1 MRLDDIT
8 NRIVSASATI
18 IAIAALGTAVYQAK
32 LSRDQA
38 KASAWPY
45 LLQGNSGNNG
55 YASIVQN
62 LGVGPAKIEGFE
74 VTVDSQP
81 VKNWVQAAEAMGVKL
96 SWNGHRTTSFHR
108 GIVVPAG
115 AVIDLLDLPDSTDA
129 RLFRSRVD
137 RVRVWVCYCSVY
149 DDCWTVATKQDAPMK
164 VKVCRDDPARKFT
177 E

>member
-38 KASAWPY
+38 AASVWPY
-45 LLQGNSGNNG
+45 LLQGNSGNDG

-62 LGVGPAKIEGFE
+62 LGVGPAKIGGFD
-74 VTVDSQP
+74 VTVDGKP
-81 VKNWVQAAEAMGVKL
+81 VKNWADAADAMGVKL
-96 SWNGHRTTSFHR
+96 SWKGHRTTSFHA
-108 GIVVPAG
+108 GIVIPAG
-115 AVIDLLDLPDSTDA
+115 AVIDLLHLPDSTDA
-129 RLFRSRVD
+129 RLFRAQVD
-137 RVRVWVCYCSVY
+137 RIRVSVCYCSIY
-149 DDCWTVATKQDAPMK
+149 ERCWTVATKEAP
-164 VKVCRDDPARKFT
+164 VEIKVCRDDPARRIT